1 MASPKIAIIG
11 AGMGGMA
18 AAGTLRQAGLD
29 VAVYEQAHQFGRIG
43 AGIQMLP
50 NSMKVLRGIGVEDRL
65 RQRAFAP
72 FSHLNRVGDT
82 GELKRELPMPEDL
95 YGAPFLCMHRA
106 DLHEAL
112 TSVIPAEIVHLNMK
126 LVRLEQNGG
135 PVTLFFADGTAA
147 KADAVIG
154 ADGVHSMVRD
164 IIIGPDRPIHRG
176 RIAYRAVFN
185 SNLLPQEISR
195 SRVKWWGEDRH
206 IVIYCTTKD
215 RSQLYFVTSVPEPAD
230 WMTKRSPGR
239 RKATC
244 RSYARPMRAFIR
256 KCGWCS
262 MPALIA
268 TNGRSLNAIRFR
280 PGARAGWS

>member
-1 MASPKIAIIG
+1 MGAPKIAIIG

-82 GELKRELPMPEDL
+82 GEVKRELPMPEDL

-112 TSVIPAEIVHLNMK
+112 TSIVPSEVIHLNKK
-126 LVRLEQNGG
+126 LVGLAQNGG
-135 PVTLFFADGTAA
+135 PVTLSFADGTTA
-147 KADAVIG
+147 KADGVSG
-154 ADGVHSMVRD
+154 AGGVHSVGRH
-164 IIIGPDRPIHRG
+164 INTGPDKPIHRG
-176 RIAYRAVFN
+176 RIAYRSVFK
-185 SNLLPQEISR
+185 SNL
-195 SRVKWWGEDRH
+195 
-206 IVIYCTTKD
+206 
-215 RSQLYFVTSVPEPAD
+215 
-230 WMTKRSPGR
+230 
-239 RKATC
+239 
-244 RSYARPMRAFIR
+244 
-256 KCGWCS
+256 
-262 MPALIA
+262 MPK
-268 TNGRSLNAIRFR
+268 
-280 PGARAGWS
+280 

>member
-112 TSVIPAEIVHLNMK
+112 TSIIPAEIVHLNKK

-135 PVTLFFADGTAA
+135 PVTLFFADGTTAT
-147 KADAVIG
+147 ADAVIG
-154 ADGVHSMVRD
+154 ADGVHSVVRD
-164 IIIGPDRPIHRG
+164 IIIGPDKPI
-176 RIAYRAVFN
+176 
-185 SNLLPQEISR
+185 
-195 SRVKWWGEDRH
+195 
-206 IVIYCTTKD
+206 C
-215 RSQLYFVTSVPEPAD
+215 
-230 WMTKRSPGR
+230 R
-239 RKATC
+239 RKS
-244 RSYARPMRAFIR
+244 RARA
-256 KCGWCS
+256 S
-262 MPALIA
+262 
-268 TNGRSLNAIRFR
+268 NG
-280 PGARAGWS
+280 GARTATS